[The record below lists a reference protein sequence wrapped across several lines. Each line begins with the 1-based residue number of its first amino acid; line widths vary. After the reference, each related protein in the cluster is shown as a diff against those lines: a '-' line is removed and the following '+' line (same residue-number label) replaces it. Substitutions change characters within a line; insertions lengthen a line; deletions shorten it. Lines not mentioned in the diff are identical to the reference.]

1 MINYCIIHKCEDKS
15 VVLVD
20 FFDTVMFRH
29 IHSHQMMG
37 NWAKALVRKYPELDE
52 KKLVEYRNRGIS
64 NGGGD
69 ECAIEYH
76 DLLVSIYKMLETKRK
91 VDLEEFERVSYQ
103 IDYSLDMATQYP
115 NKEILDTLRHLRHL
129 GKKIYLVTDYYLSGK
144 CYTSYLRPYGLE
156 NFFDGIFCSSD
167 YKKTKRNGDLYDEVI
182 KKLAIES
189 SCMCMIGDSKY
200 SDVIN
205 AEKRGILGYHYFP
218 MLHKIRTNIR
228 KRIAYP
234 YEKTIFADIFK
245 TTFNE
250 DGETFGDYA
259 LNLFYFTRE
268 LDRNVKEKGISRIGF
283 LARGGYFL
291 KECLDRYEQILMPTE
306 MNTYYVKNSRKVN
319 RMAEKSRDDEILL
332 KKYLKQF
339 SDGNYLCLVDEGW
352 YCSSQILMQKKLGFD
367 IDGYYLGI
375 MGRKNEDAD
384 CRRKGILFDTDGNG
398 QSPLFGVFRTNCTF
412 YEQILSAPHGSTVA
426 YKEVNGKIQ
435 AVEKWHEKEKENYEE
450 RINKI
455 QNVILDY
462 LTGITSWV
470 GQGTTLTKYTLACFV
485 LRQLMFGSSKRILT
499 ENEILG
505 SWYDNANDTA
515 DKKFASIKN
524 VHVKMDVFYR
534 PENYLRYFCKL
545 KTLTLKH
552 PAMKIIYPVLG
563 RAIYL
568 YCRISIFFKYRNVR

>member
-64 NGGGD
+64 NWGGD

-129 GKKIYLVTDYYLSGK
+129 GKKIYLVTDYYLPGK

-250 DGETFGDYA
+250 GGETFGDYA

-499 ENEILG
+499 
-505 SWYDNANDTA
+505 
-515 DKKFASIKN
+515 
-524 VHVKMDVFYR
+524 
-534 PENYLRYFCKL
+534 
-545 KTLTLKH
+545 
-552 PAMKIIYPVLG
+552 
-563 RAIYL
+563 
-568 YCRISIFFKYRNVR
+568 

>member
-1 MINYCIIHKCEDKS
+1 M
-15 VVLVD
+15 
-20 FFDTVMFRH
+20 
-29 IHSHQMMG
+29 
-37 NWAKALVRKYPELDE
+37 
-52 KKLVEYRNRGIS
+52 
-64 NGGGD
+64 
-69 ECAIEYH
+69 
-76 DLLVSIYKMLETKRK
+76 
-91 VDLEEFERVSYQ
+91 
-103 IDYSLDMATQYP
+103 
-115 NKEILDTLRHLRHL
+115 
-129 GKKIYLVTDYYLSGK
+129 
-144 CYTSYLRPYGLE
+144 
-156 NFFDGIFCSSD
+156 
-167 YKKTKRNGDLYDEVI
+167 
-182 KKLAIES
+182 
-189 SCMCMIGDSKY
+189 
-200 SDVIN
+200 
-205 AEKRGILGYHYFP
+205 
-218 MLHKIRTNIR
+218 
-228 KRIAYP
+228 
-234 YEKTIFADIFK
+234 
-245 TTFNE
+245 
-250 DGETFGDYA
+250 
-259 LNLFYFTRE
+259 
-268 LDRNVKEKGISRIGF
+268 
-283 LARGGYFL
+283 
-291 KECLDRYEQILMPTE
+291 
-306 MNTYYVKNSRKVN
+306 
-319 RMAEKSRDDEILL
+319 
-332 KKYLKQF
+332 
-339 SDGNYLCLVDEGW
+339 CLVDEGW